1 MRVFSWAFW
10 RTFFLKADD
19 ALARAMPHVAF
30 PVPRLQPHVA
40 TEVVAPPVAPAA
52 PTDVTAAVSPA
63 PPRPLAKQLAV
74 QRHLTRI
81 AKKKQRRTKPRP
93 AAKKKPKPCAARRA
107 STATNRPSS
116 KRTAAAKRNAGKK
129 RNIPRRHVWLSA
141 KR

>member
-19 ALARAMPHVAF
+19 ALARAMPPVSF
-30 PVPRLQPHVA
+30 PPQQLLPQI
-40 TEVVAPPVAPAA
+40 TIEPAA
-52 PTDVTAAVSPA
+52 SPTQSPPDVAEAVSPA

-81 AKKKQRRTKPRP
+81 AKKKQRAKTKPK
-93 AAKKKPKPCAARRA
+93 AKKKPKPYALSRKPSAI
-107 STATNRPSS
+107 NRPSS
-116 KRTAAAKRNAGKK
+116 KRAAAAKRNAGKK
-129 RNIPRRHVWLSA
+129 RVIPRRHVWLSA